1 MEFKC
6 KCESCDL
13 RNLFLEKVA
22 ENEMVMLCSIKNEIE
37 HKKGEVIIKAGDPVV
52 DFTYLKEGLVK
63 LYKINE
69 QGKEQIISFAKP
81 MDFVSILS
89 VFSEHE
95 YQYSVMAIED
105 SVTCNIRFEV
115 IMRLIN
121 NNPGF
126 ASNMLSKMSRISDKL
141 ILENLEIRDKNLR
154 GRVAYLLLYFSN
166 HVYQRLDFE
175 LPVSR
180 KEMGNFIGMSTENVI
195 RALSD
200 FRKSN
205 IIKIFGKVIEIV
217 DIEKLNQIARLG

>member
-1 MEFKC
+1 
-6 KCESCDL
+6 
-13 RNLFLEKVA
+13 
-22 ENEMVMLCSIKNEIE
+22 MVMLCSIKKETE
-37 HKKGEVIIKAGDPVV
+37 HKKGEVIINAGDPVV

-105 SVTCNIRFEV
+105 SVTCNISFEV
-115 IMRLIN
+115 IMLLIN

-166 HVYQRLDFE
+166 HVYQRPDFE

-205 IIKIFGKVIEIV
+205 IIKIFGKVIEII
-217 DIEKLNQIARLG
+217 DLEKLNQIARLG

>member
-22 ENEMVMLCSIKNEIE
+22 ENEMVMLCSIKKETE
-37 HKKGEVIIKAGDPVV
+37 HKKGELIINAGDPVV

-105 SVTCNIRFEV
+105 SVTCNISFEV

-126 ASNMLSKMSRISDKL
+126 ASNMLSKMSKISDKL